1 MASHSRLKLI
11 RRKNREKVTFSKCIV
26 DVFQAIAITSQDDV
40 NVLQVLKGHNV
51 TFLVAMDI
59 MDQIVTS
66 VVNV

>member
-26 DVFQAIAITSQDDV
+26 DVFQAIAITSRDDV
-40 NVLQVLKGHNV
+40 NVRQVLKGPNV
-51 TFLVAMDI
+51 TFLVAMAI